1 MGNIA
6 LEMASNKEKSE
17 NWDLVIRP
25 AGSAVTLNF
34 KDIWKYRDL
43 LFMFVKR
50 DYVSVYKQT
59 ILGPLWFFIQPVL
72 TTLTFALVFGRIA
85 RLSTDGLPMLAF
97 YLCGI
102 VAWNYFADCLN
113 TTSGTF
119 INNANIFGKVYFPRI
134 IIPVSVVISNL
145 MKFALQF
152 LLLIMLVCYY
162 AFFTEQQVQ
171 PNWLIVFTP
180 LLLLIMGVMGLGF
193 GIIISSYTTKYRDLK
208 FLVTFGVQLFM
219 YATPVAYPLSALPE
233 KYQNIL
239 KWNPVTPI
247 VECFRYAF
255 LGKGTFDIFM
265 LLYAALFSTVLLMCG
280 MVVFNKVEKNFMDT
294 V

>member
-1 MGNIA
+1 LGNIA